1 MASRAPKYTVASLL
15 VPLFCVAGTSI
26 SRSSLPDLGA
36 SVPALRYIAPASRL
50 ATPAGGTTYYVND
63 VGGSDKNNCRSP
75 QRACKTMQRA
85 VFLSA
90 SRDTI
95 DVAAAVYRENVTV
108 QHSLQ
113 FIGAGPGKTI
123 VNGERRSSEFVIAFN
138 PNAEVSISG
147 MTMLNGIGAGE
158 DGGAIYHCFGKLTLR
173 DVVLENNDVH
183 PINRQPGNGYA
194 GAMYN
199 CPGSTATI
207 IDSTIR
213 NNSAKV
219 GGAICNGGL
228 LTIIGSTFYGNTARG
243 GAGDER
249 GGGAIFNYGTLHVE
263 NSTFNG
269 NTAAAGVGG
278 AIHNGELLGGVGG
291 AQIDN
296 STISGNTAALGDF
309 PGGGIYNRLGQPIYL
324 QNTIV
329 AGNKPQDCGGA
340 PLATEGFNLS
350 SDKSC
355 DLDGAGDLN
364 GVDPKLGSLQDNG
377 GPTWTMALLAGSS
390 AIDAGNRSG
399 CRNWL
404 GRQLATDQRGMPR
417 PDSHEPRGC
426 DIGAYESQ

>member
-1 MASRAPKYTVASLL
+1 MVGRAPQYAVASLL
-15 VPLFCVAGTSI
+15 VAFICL
-26 SRSSLPDLGA
+26 SRSAGYGA
-36 SVPALRYIAPASRL
+36 SVPALRYIGPAPRL
-50 ATPAGGTTYYVND
+50 ASPAGGTTYYVNG

-75 QRACKTMQRA
+75 QRACKTIRHA

-90 SRDTI
+90 SGDTI
-95 DVAAAVYRENVTV
+95 EVAAAMYRENVTV
-108 QHSLQ
+108 HHSLQ

-138 PNAEVSISG
+138 PNADVWISG

-158 DGGAIYHCFGKLTLR
+158 DGGAIYHCFGRLTLQ

-183 PINRQPGNGYA
+183 AINHQQGNGYA

-228 LTIIGSTFYGNTARG
+228 LTIIRSTFYGNTARDDH
-243 GAGDER
+243 GDER

-263 NSTFNG
+263 NSTFSG

-278 AIHNGELLGGVGG
+278 AIANGILLGGVGG

-296 STISGNTAALGDF
+296 STISGNSATLGESPA
-309 PGGGIYNRLGQPIYL
+309 PGGGIYDRPGQPIYL

-329 AGNKPQDCGGA
+329 ADNKPQNCGGA
-340 PLATEGFNLS
+340 PLQTEGFNLS

-377 GPTWTMALLAGSS
+377 GPTWTMALLPGSG

-399 CRNWL
+399 CRNWV
-404 GRQLATDQRGMPR
+404 GRLLTTDQRGMPR